1 MPQQIDTSLV
11 IKDYQGKDL
20 VKSFHAG
27 EEPSPLTIRRLIQF
41 AMSSPLEGDDR
52 VDYKKKF
59 TWHQIAEKSEQPIV
73 EYSAADTITIL
84 ERAGKIFTSL
94 VFGRL
99 KEVLDPEPK
108 S

>member
-41 AMSSPLEGDDR
+41 AMSTPLDGDEKM
-52 VDYKKKF
+52 DYKKKWN
-59 TWHQIAEKSEQPIV
+59 WHQIAEKAEQPIV
-73 EYSAADTITIL
+73 EYSAADTLVIL
-84 ERAGKIFTSL
+84 ERAGRIFASL

-99 KEVLDPEPK
+99 KEVIDPEPK
-108 S
+108 A